1 MSRGTNGGGGRI
13 ADRVRAGG
21 KILTM
26 NGRLGDAPLAT
37 YVLIV
42 ASTTR
47 LRRFLRDDSGAA
59 GIEYALI
66 VTGIA
71 IAILST
77 IFAIGTEVRE
87 MFEYFDGKIESRM
100 GAFGS

>member
-1 MSRGTNGGGGRI
+1 MSRGTNGGGRRIVGR
-13 ADRVRAGG
+13 VQAGG
-21 KILTM
+21 EILTM

-59 GIEYALI
+59 GLEYGLI
-66 VTGIA
+66 IVGIS

-77 IFAIGTEVRE
+77 IFAIGAE
-87 MFEYFDGKIESRM
+87 MRDMFSFVDSVLEKRM
-100 GAFGS
+100 GNFGS